1 MRHRVLLFLA
11 LLCQGLFAGIVFGW
25 GGLQLLLETDGVY
38 EELCDSGS
46 ETSGSG
52 SDSGRADGQCEDRTA
67 RFSLIYTLG
76 FTTSVWG
83 SLPAGALV
91 DRSGSQASL
100 VVSALL
106 LGSGMLMLGVADSE
120 ELDIFVP
127 G

>member
-38 EELCDSGS
+38 EELCDSGPA
-46 ETSGSG
+46 SGSG
-52 SDSGRADGQCEDRTA
+52 SDRGQADGQCEDRTA

-91 DRSGSQASL
+91 DRYGSQASL